1 MVKVFIVDDH
11 AVFREGLKTVLLRD
25 SEIEIVGE
33 AGDGSEAV
41 SRVPQ
46 LQPDVV
52 LMDIHMPYNGLRST
66 VEILQTVPDAK
77 ILMLT
82 VSENEEDLHEA
93 IKAGARG
100 YLLKGMG
107 IDELISAV
115 RSVAAGAAV
124 FTPGMAEKLLADFG
138 SDTKKEAD
146 ENVSLTDREI
156 EILRMGADGASNKEI
171 AYRLN
176 LSEPTIKNHLRNIL
190 GKLHLKNRSQA
201 AVYASRKKWLN

>member
-1 MVKVFIVDDH
+1 
-11 AVFREGLKTVLLRD
+11 
-25 SEIEIVGE
+25 
-33 AGDGSEAV
+33 
-41 SRVPQ
+41 
-46 LQPDVV
+46 
-52 LMDIHMPYNGLRST
+52 
-66 VEILQTVPDAK
+66 
-77 ILMLT
+77 
-82 VSENEEDLHEA
+82 
-93 IKAGARG
+93 
-100 YLLKGMG
+100 MG

-156 EILRMGADGASNKEI
+156 EILRMVADGASNKEI